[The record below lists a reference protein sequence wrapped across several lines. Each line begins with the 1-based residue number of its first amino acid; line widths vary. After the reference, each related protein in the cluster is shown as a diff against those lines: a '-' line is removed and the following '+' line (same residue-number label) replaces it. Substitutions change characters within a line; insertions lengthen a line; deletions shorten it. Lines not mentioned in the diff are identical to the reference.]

1 MPFFLYEVISKGDTS
16 MVIHSL
22 LRSGAHMFEPFSDFN
37 SCCGKKKEAFLT
49 CRSVSYTW
57 IEGPRSSLYSK
68 SKHRHYHYE
77 LLFLM
82 SLILFTAIT
91 ADAHISIL
99 SGQINLSKLLINIP
113 GRILDFITAFPG
125 LGRRR

>member
-1 MPFFLYEVISKGDTS
+1 

-22 LRSGAHMFEPFSDFN
+22 LRSGRICLSPFLTATLAVE
-37 SCCGKKKEAFLT
+37 KKKRLFLHVEVLVILGLKG
-49 CRSVSYTW
+49 R
-57 IEGPRSSLYSK
+57 GDSLHSK